1 MHNEN
6 RNKIGSNYNDEYI
19 KVMRND
25 LCANL
30 DSLNITLKG
39 YDCATFIS
47 GTTKEGLHPVLI
59 NFIETIRQI
68 LFEYKNQTDL
78 VDSTKMKNIGKLIT
92 RKHII

>member
-6 RNKIGSNYNDEYI
+6 RAKIGSSYNDEYI

-25 LCANL
+25 LCSNL
-30 DSLNITLKG
+30 ESLNITLNG
-39 YDCATFIS
+39 YECATFIS

-68 LFEYKNQTDL
+68 LFEYNTTIDL
-78 VDSTKMKNIGKLIT
+78 MNTPKMNNLGRQFI